1 MRKIVFDIE
10 ANGLDPTEIWCVV
23 MYDIDSRN
31 THVCYEKQYFWDWL
45 VTDQMERDVE
55 PVEFIGHNILGYDI
69 PVLEKLWDI
78 SFAGHKL
85 TDTLVMSRLAEP
97 SRQGGHSLESWGDR
111 LGCPKGEHSD
121 WLNFS
126 QDMVEYC
133 KQDVRVNELVYKRL
147 LRDLDGF
154 RADSLVLE
162 GQVQRIISKQIENG
176 WVLDQESA
184 FVLLAELK
192 EKKYDLE
199 DKVHE
204 TFKPLPTFV
213 KQITPKFKK
222 DGTKSV
228 VGLKFLGEA
237 WQTVQAEFSRIDFPE
252 FNLGSRQQIGRY
264 LQYFGWKPETFTE
277 TGQPIVDESVLRKV
291 KGIPEAEL
299 IGEYLMVQ
307 KRIAQIQSWID
318 AVKDDGRVH
327 GYVNA
332 NGAVTG
338 RMTHSSP
345 NMGQV
350 PAVYSPYGK
359 ECRAVWTVPTGYSL
373 VGMDASGLELRMLA
387 HYMNDEGYTHE
398 ILNGDIHTA
407 NQLAAGLP
415 TRDQAKTFIYAFL
428 YGAGDAKI
436 GSIVGGSS
444 ADGRRLKAKFLS
456 NTPALGKL
464 RGRVSTASG
473 RGYLLGLDGRRVAVR
488 SEHAALNSL
497 LQSAGAIV
505 MKQALVLLDQ
515 YATLHNI
522 DYKIIGNI
530 HDEIQTEVATKDAER
545 FGRLATACI
554 EAAGIH
560 YNLNCPL
567 SGEYKVGA
575 NWAETH

>member
-176 WVLDQESA
+176 WLLNQRAA
-184 FVLLAELK
+184 FNLLGELK
-192 EKKYDLE
+192 EKKFDLE

-204 TFKPLPTFV
+204 KFKPLPTFV
-213 KQITPKFKK
+213 KEITPKVKK
-222 DGTKSV
+222 DGTYSV
-228 VGLKFLGEA
+228 VGLKFLGDQWEIA
-237 WQTVQAEFSRIDFPE
+237 VAPFSRLDYPE

-264 LQYFGWKPETFTE
+264 LKYFGWQPETFTDK
-277 TGQPIVDESVLRKV
+277 GQPIVDEGVLSKV

-299 IGEYLMVQ
+299 IGEYLMIQ
-307 KRIAQIQSWID
+307 KRIAQVQSWLD

-350 PAVYSPYGK
+350 PAGYSPYGK
-359 ECRAVWTVPTGYSL
+359 ECRAVWVVPEGYKL

-387 HYMNDEGYTHE
+387 HYMNDKDYTNE
-398 ILNGDIHTA
+398 ILTGDIHTA
-407 NQLAAGLP
+407 NQLAAGLD
-415 TRDQAKTFIYAFL
+415 TRSQAKTFIYAFL

-436 GSIVGGSS
+436 GSIVGGT
-444 ADGRRLKAKFLS
+444 ARDGRRLKAKFLK
-456 NTPALGKL
+456 NTPALGAL
-464 RGRVSTASG
+464 RERVVVAAG
-473 RGYLLGLDGRRVAVR
+473 RGFVFGLDRRKVSIR

-497 LQSAGAIV
+497 LQSAGAII
-505 MKQALVLLDQ
+505 MKKALCILDE
-515 YATLHNI
+515 YATLHKIN
-522 DYKIIGNI
+522 YKIIGNI

-545 FGRLATACI
+545 FGRLATASI
-554 EAAGIH
+554 EAAGLH
-560 YNLNCPL
+560 YELNCPL
-567 SGEYKVGA
+567 AGEYQIGD
-575 NWAETH
+575 NWSETH

>member
-1 MRKIVFDIE
+1 MIAPSAVSPSI
-10 ANGLDPTEIWCVV
+10 I
-23 MYDIDSRN
+23 
-31 THVCYEKQYFWDWL
+31 YF
-45 VTDQMERDVE
+45 
-55 PVEFIGHNILGYDI
+55 
-69 PVLEKLWDI
+69 
-78 SFAGHKL
+78 
-85 TDTLVMSRLAEP
+85 
-97 SRQGGHSLESWGDR
+97 
-111 LGCPKGEHSD
+111 
-121 WLNFS
+121 
-126 QDMVEYC
+126 
-133 KQDVRVNELVYKRL
+133 
-147 LRDLDGF
+147 
-154 RADSLVLE
+154 
-162 GQVQRIISKQIENG
+162 
-176 WVLDQESA
+176 SA
-184 FVLLAELK
+184 A
-192 EKKYDLE
+192 
-199 DKVHE
+199 
-204 TFKPLPTFV
+204 
-213 KQITPKFKK
+213 
-222 DGTKSV
+222 
-228 VGLKFLGEA
+228 
-237 WQTVQAEFSRIDFPE
+237 FSRIDFPE

-307 KRIAQIQSWID
+307 KRIAQIQSWLD

-444 ADGRRLKAKFLS
+444 ADGRRLKAKVLS

-567 SGEYKVGA
+567 AGEYKVGA